1 MVNRSYFL
9 LNVDNL
15 NSLEGQNLEI
25 VIKEDLNL
33 KDLGN
38 NLEKKIF
45 IFFDGKIILK
55 QMFVCWQ
62 IKKVRSCLVK
72 KL

>member
-1 MVNRSYFL
+1 
-9 LNVDNL
+9 
-15 NSLEGQNLEI
+15 LEGQNLEI
-25 VIKEDLNL
+25 VIKENLNL

-55 QMFVCWQ
+55 QMFVC
-62 IKKVRSCLVK
+62 
-72 KL
+72 

>member
-1 MVNRSYFL
+1 
-9 LNVDNL
+9 
-15 NSLEGQNLEI
+15 LEGQNLEI
-25 VIKEDLNL
+25 VIKENLNL

-55 QMFVCWQ
+55 QMFV
-62 IKKVRSCLVK
+62 R
-72 KL
+72 

>member
-9 LNVDNL
+9 LNVNNL

-25 VIKEDLNL
+25 VIKENLNL

-55 QMFVCWQ
+55 QMFV
-62 IKKVRSCLVK
+62 R
-72 KL
+72 

>member
-25 VIKEDLNL
+25 VIKENLNL

-55 QMFVCWQ
+55 QMFVC
-62 IKKVRSCLVK
+62 
-72 KL
+72 

>member
-9 LNVDNL
+9 LNVNNL

-55 QMFVCWQ
+55 QMFVC
-62 IKKVRSCLVK
+62 
-72 KL
+72 

>member
-9 LNVDNL
+9 LNVNNL

-55 QMFVCWQ
+55 QMFV
-62 IKKVRSCLVK
+62 R
-72 KL
+72 

>member
-9 LNVDNL
+9 LNVNNL

-25 VIKEDLNL
+25 VIKENLNL

-55 QMFVCWQ
+55 QMFVC
-62 IKKVRSCLVK
+62 
-72 KL
+72 